1 MPRQGTVEERARQV
15 IAGQLDTSS
24 ERVRPGMRLIEDLRA
39 GPDDVPDLAVALN
52 KEFGLEISD
61 GEADCFR
68 TVQQVIDCVKRELGK
83 REPAGQAV

>member
-24 ERVRPGMRLIEDLRA
+24 ERVGPGMRLIEDLRA
-39 GPDDVPDLAVALN
+39 GPDDVPDLAAALN
-52 KEFGLEISD
+52 EEFKVEIPE
-61 GEADCFR
+61 GEVECFR
-68 TVQQVIDCVKRELGK
+68 TVQQVIDRVKRELGK